1 MSNAVNQPPSE
12 PVPIC
17 IEIDVD
23 VPLLLSGVEV
33 LLLLVLKKIPLHGD
47 DVILPGPVLALP
59 HLVELG
65 PLILLSLRVLCLA

>member
-1 MSNAVNQPPSE
+1 MSNAVNQHPSE

-33 LLLLVLKKIPLHGD
+33 PLHGD